1 VVGRIRTS
9 PTVKTADRLP
19 LFLDC
24 HCMDRRATKAPQHR
38 MLHHARKVEAF
49 VHADL
54 HRKLKAEAEV
64 DLKQSDAQ
72 QRRDPH
78 RDGYQELGNRL

>member
-1 VVGRIRTS
+1 MDGVVGRIRTS
-9 PTVKTADRLP
+9 PTVQTADRAP
-19 LFLDC
+19 LFPDC

-38 MLHHARKVEAF
+38 MLHHAHKVEEF

-54 HRKLKAEAEV
+54 HRKLQAEAKVNLE
-64 DLKQSDAQ
+64 QSDAQ

-78 RDGYQELGNRL
+78 RDGY